1 MNNDT
6 PSIPGHRKKESS
18 SLVISNDLQSTSFT
32 STGNDSLLLT
42 NRHTERSKP
51 TTSASNINKEK
62 PLTPVSEVQMPLS
75 VPLSL
80 ELSGTNEN
88 EYQDDEAMYCSP
100 DELDVTFEPVTK
112 DTDHVTVSLN
122 TPLTVTP
129 EFDQPSNPQLAEDNI
144 YAEDQAQFH
153 IENMS
158 KSSQIEQNLN
168 NSYEDVQPA
177 AVQNEAVDKAQVQ
190 IVDSSDSEWDKA
202 SSESDP
208 VYSDLPELANTS
220 SLSVQTPQIEQKP
233 QSEQHIPQIEHQ
245 TPHSEQKPQQ
255 NQSKKQPLPAQSEE
269 QVPQL
274 INIESDY
281 FELLLLTSGKDNKPE
296 KVSPV
301 ELEERNCNAATLVEN
316 QEGLADAVKN
326 QIGSRL
332 VTFW

>member
-1 MNNDT
+1 
-6 PSIPGHRKKESS
+6 
-18 SLVISNDLQSTSFT
+18 
-32 STGNDSLLLT
+32 
-42 NRHTERSKP
+42 
-51 TTSASNINKEK
+51 
-62 PLTPVSEVQMPLS
+62 MPLS

-80 ELSGTNEN
+80 ELSRTNEN
-88 EYQDDEAMYCSP
+88 EYQDDEDMYCSP
-100 DELDVTFEPVTK
+100 DELDVTFEPVTEK
-112 DTDHVTVSLN
+112 TDHVTVSLN
-122 TPLTVTP
+122 TPPTVTP
-129 EFDQPSNPQLAEDNI
+129 EIDRTSNPQLAEDNI

-153 IENMS
+153 IENIS
-158 KSSQIEQNLN
+158 KSSQIERNLN

-202 SSESDP
+202 SLESDP

-233 QSEQHIPQIEHQ
+233 QSEQYIPQNEHR
-245 TPHSEQKPQQ
+245 TPQSEQEPQQ
-255 NQSKKQPLPAQSEE
+255 HQSKKQPLPAQSEE
-269 QVPQL
+269 QVPQV
-274 INIESDY
+274 NIESDY

-301 ELEERNCNAATLVEN
+301 ELEERNCNEETLLEN